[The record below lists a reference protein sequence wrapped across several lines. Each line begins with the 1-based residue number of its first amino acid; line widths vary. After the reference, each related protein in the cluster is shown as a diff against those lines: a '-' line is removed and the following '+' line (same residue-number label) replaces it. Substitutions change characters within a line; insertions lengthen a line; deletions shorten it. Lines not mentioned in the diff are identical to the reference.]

1 MNNIECIIL
10 TYRSGEETQI
20 ETKRLIKSLGY
31 LVELEKT
38 LRAVHMRYR
47 ITRINIMVNR
57 SNVVVRP
64 LAFHL

>member
-1 MNNIECIIL
+1 MNNIEYIIL

-31 LVELEKT
+31 LVELEKK
-38 LRAVHMRYR
+38 LRAVNMRYG
-47 ITRINIMVNR
+47 ITRIDIMVNR